1 MMKWSVTFDRL
12 PSTATIGGVVY
23 DVAFGY
29 RTMMVAEIEMFRQ
42 DISDEQ
48 KMLNALNLFY
58 VRNIPPDLDAAV
70 DYMLWFHRGGE
81 PARKGGGSKRRTTRR
96 GYCFLKDAPLIYAAF
111 RQQYGINL
119 RLTSNDS
126 LHWWEFLAMFEALD
140 ENTRM
145 AKVMYWRTCDTKGMG
160 KEQKAYIKQM
170 RTLYSLEE
178 PQATMDS
185 RLRLAKRNADMRAYV
200 KRRMEECQNG

>member
-1 MMKWSVTFDRL
+1 MKWSVTFDKL
-12 PSTATIGGVVY
+12 PGTARIGGIVY
-23 DVAFGY
+23 DISFGY
-29 RTMMVAEIEMFRQ
+29 RTMMAAEIEMFRQ

-58 VRNIPPDLDAAV
+58 ARNIPPDLDAAV

-81 PARKGGGSKRRTTRR
+81 SVRKGSGAKKRTARR

-111 RQQYGINL
+111 RQQYDINL
-119 RLTSNDS
+119 RQTPNDS
-126 LHWWEFLAMFEALD
+126 LHWWEFLAMFESLD

-160 KEQKAYIKQM
+160 KEQKAFIKQM
-170 RTLYSLEE
+170 RNLSVPFPSL
-178 PQATMDS
+178 S
-185 RLRLAKRNADMRAYV
+185 Y
-200 KRRMEECQNG
+200 RRYAST

>member
-12 PSTATIGGVVY
+12 PSTACIGGTVY
-23 DVAFGY
+23 DVSFGY
-29 RTMMVAEIEMFRQ
+29 RTMMAAEIEMFRQ
-42 DISDEQ
+42 DIGDDQ

-81 PARKGGGSKRRTTRR
+81 PARKGSGSKRRTARR

-119 RLTSNDS
+119 RQTPNDA

-145 AKVMYWRTCDTKGMG
+145 AKVMYWRTCDTKEMG

-178 PQATMDS
+178 PQTTMDS

-200 KRRMEECQNG
+200 KKRMEECQNG

>member
-1 MMKWSVTFDRL
+1 MKWSVTFDKL
-12 PSTATIGGVVY
+12 PGTARIGGIVY
-23 DVAFGY
+23 DISFGY
-29 RTMMVAEIEMFRQ
+29 RTMMAAEIEMFRQ

-58 VRNIPPDLDAAV
+58 ARNIPPDLDAAV

-81 PARKGGGSKRRTTRR
+81 SVRKGSGAKKRTARR

-111 RQQYGINL
+111 RQQYSINL
-119 RLTSNDS
+119 RQTPNDS

-145 AKVMYWRTCDTKGMG
+145 A
-160 KEQKAYIKQM
+160 
-170 RTLYSLEE
+170 
-178 PQATMDS
+178 
-185 RLRLAKRNADMRAYV
+185 
-200 KRRMEECQNG
+200 

>member
-12 PSTATIGGVVY
+12 PSKATIGGVVY

-29 RTMMVAEIEMFRQ
+29 RTMMAAEIEMFRQ

-81 PARKGGGSKRRTTRR
+81 PARRFQTSDGAAGILLFKGCPADLCGIPAAVRHQSQA
-96 GYCFLKDAPLIYAAF
+96 DAE
-111 RQQYGINL
+111 
-119 RLTSNDS
+119 RLP
-126 LHWWEFLAMFEALD
+126 ALVGVPGD
-140 ENTRM
+140 
-145 AKVMYWRTCDTKGMG
+145 V
-160 KEQKAYIKQM
+160 
-170 RTLYSLEE
+170 
-178 PQATMDS
+178 
-185 RLRLAKRNADMRAYV
+185 
-200 KRRMEECQNG
+200 

>member
-12 PSTATIGGVVY
+12 PSKATIGGVVY

-29 RTMMVAEIEMFRQ
+29 RTMMAAEIEMFRQ

-81 PARKGGGSKRRTTRR
+81 PARKGGGSKRRTARR
-96 GYCFLKDAPLIYAAF
+96 ILLFKGCPADLCGIPAAVRHQSQADAE
-111 RQQYGINL
+111 
-119 RLTSNDS
+119 RLP
-126 LHWWEFLAMFEALD
+126 ALVGVPGD
-140 ENTRM
+140 
-145 AKVMYWRTCDTKGMG
+145 V
-160 KEQKAYIKQM
+160 
-170 RTLYSLEE
+170 
-178 PQATMDS
+178 
-185 RLRLAKRNADMRAYV
+185 
-200 KRRMEECQNG
+200 

>member
-1 MMKWSVTFDRL
+1 MEWLITFDRL
-12 PSTATIGGVVY
+12 PKTANINGKIHEVSY
-23 DVAFGY
+23 GY
-29 RTMMVAEIEMFRQ
+29 RTMMAAEIEMFRP
-42 DISDEQ
+42 DISDQQ

-58 VRNIPPDLDAAV
+58 AYNIPSDLDAAV
-70 DYMLWFHRGGE
+70 DYMLWFHRCGE
-81 PARKGGGSKRRTTRR
+81 LTPKGDRTRKGVTRR

-119 RLTSNDS
+119 RQTPNDS

-200 KRRMEECQNG
+200 KRRMEECRNG

>member
-23 DVAFGY
+23 DVVFGY
-29 RTMMVAEIEMFRQ
+29 RTMMAAEIEMFRQ

-48 KMLNALNLFY
+48 KMLNALNMFY
-58 VRNIPPDLDAAV
+58 IRNIPPDLDAAV

-119 RLTSNDS
+119 RQTPNDS

-200 KRRMEECQNG
+200 KRRMEECRNG

>member
-29 RTMMVAEIEMFRQ
+29 RTMMAAEIEMFRQ

-81 PARKGGGSKRRTTRR
+81 PARKGGGSNQKGCYTAGILLFKGCSADLCGIPAAVRHQSQA
-96 GYCFLKDAPLIYAAF
+96 DAE
-111 RQQYGINL
+111 
-119 RLTSNDS
+119 RLP
-126 LHWWEFLAMFEALD
+126 ALVGVPGD
-140 ENTRM
+140 
-145 AKVMYWRTCDTKGMG
+145 V
-160 KEQKAYIKQM
+160 
-170 RTLYSLEE
+170 
-178 PQATMDS
+178 
-185 RLRLAKRNADMRAYV
+185 
-200 KRRMEECQNG
+200 

>member
-12 PSTATIGGVVY
+12 PSTACIGGTVY
-23 DVAFGY
+23 DVSFGY
-29 RTMMVAEIEMFRQ
+29 RAMMAAEIEMFRQ
-42 DISDEQ
+42 DIGDEQ
-48 KMLNALNLFY
+48 KMLNALNMFY
-58 VRNIPPDLDAAV
+58 IRNIPPDLDAAV

-119 RLTSNDS
+119 RQTPNDS

-140 ENTRM
+140 ETPG
-145 AKVMYWRTCDTKGMG
+145 WRRSCTGEPVIP
-160 KEQKAYIKQM
+160 KEWEKSKKRI
-170 RTLYSLEE
+170 S
-178 PQATMDS
+178 S
-185 RLRLAKRNADMRAYV
+185 RCGHFIPWRS
-200 KRRMEECQNG
+200 RRQRWIAG

>member
-29 RTMMVAEIEMFRQ
+29 RTMMAAEIEMFRQ

-119 RLTSNDS
+119 R
-126 LHWWEFLAMFEALD
+126 
-140 ENTRM
+140 
-145 AKVMYWRTCDTKGMG
+145 
-160 KEQKAYIKQM
+160 
-170 RTLYSLEE
+170 
-178 PQATMDS
+178 
-185 RLRLAKRNADMRAYV
+185 
-200 KRRMEECQNG
+200 

>member
-12 PSTATIGGVVY
+12 PSKATIGGVVY

-29 RTMMVAEIEMFRQ
+29 RTMMAAEIEMFRQ

-81 PARKGGGSKRRTTRR
+81 PAAGILLFKGCPADLCGIPAAVRHQSQA
-96 GYCFLKDAPLIYAAF
+96 DAE
-111 RQQYGINL
+111 
-119 RLTSNDS
+119 RLP
-126 LHWWEFLAMFEALD
+126 ALVGVPGD
-140 ENTRM
+140 
-145 AKVMYWRTCDTKGMG
+145 V
-160 KEQKAYIKQM
+160 
-170 RTLYSLEE
+170 
-178 PQATMDS
+178 
-185 RLRLAKRNADMRAYV
+185 
-200 KRRMEECQNG
+200 

>member
-29 RTMMVAEIEMFRQ
+29 RTMMAAEIEMFRQ

-81 PARKGGGSKRRTTRR
+81 PARKGGGSKRRTTHF
-96 GYCFLKDAPLIYAAF
+96 YKSTAKKNWMKY
-111 RQQYGINL
+111 
-119 RLTSNDS
+119 SS
-126 LHWWEFLAMFEALD
+126 L
-140 ENTRM
+140 
-145 AKVMYWRTCDTKGMG
+145 
-160 KEQKAYIKQM
+160 
-170 RTLYSLEE
+170 
-178 PQATMDS
+178 
-185 RLRLAKRNADMRAYV
+185 
-200 KRRMEECQNG
+200 